1 MKFHVNCNYL
11 VHKGGPPDFVKFAQV
26 ADELKYDYLRIL
38 DHVVGVVVDKHPH
51 LPFTPYTH
59 HSRFPEVFTLA
70 AYLSAITSHIGF
82 ITGVVALPQR
92 QTALVAKQAAEVDNL
107 SAGRL
112 ILGIGVGYNEI
123 EFEAMGGTFKER
135 GMLVEE
141 QISVLRALWSQ
152 EFVSFK
158 GRWHQLD
165 HVNVSPLPQRGVI
178 PIWMGAGRTAKPVPS
193 RKILRRIGR
202 FADGFMPLFAINE
215 TTGKLEEDAVEAWQF
230 VCSSAEEAGREP
242 ADIGLEISLYPF
254 GKSQDQV
261 LDEIAYLESLGVT
274 NINLRF
280 PEADL
285 TAQIRHIE
293 EFVKIRE
300 QVFVGQPT

>member
-59 HSRFPEVFTLA
+59 YSRFPEVFTLA

-165 HVNVSPLPQRGVI
+165 RD
-178 PIWMGAGRTAKPVPS
+178 RVP
-193 RKILRRIGR
+193 G
-202 FADGFMPLFAINE
+202 D
-215 TTGKLEEDAVEAWQF
+215 
-230 VCSSAEEAGREP
+230 REV
-242 ADIGLEISLYPF
+242 A
-254 GKSQDQV
+254 
-261 LDEIAYLESLGVT
+261 A
-274 NINLRF
+274 
-280 PEADL
+280 
-285 TAQIRHIE
+285 
-293 EFVKIRE
+293 
-300 QVFVGQPT
+300 